1 MKRHTYVVAERRGQL
16 CGYYAQGHVDGYY
29 TTWNVSMTGNNYND
43 LHVTSVRVRGV
54 NVEKPSAKAIENYR
68 TLHEEG
74 LI

>member
-1 MKRHTYVVAERRGQL
+1 MKRSTYVVAERRGQL

-29 TTWNVSMTGNNYND
+29 ATWNVRVTTDDEGS
-43 LHVTSVRVRGV
+43 HVTSVRLRGV